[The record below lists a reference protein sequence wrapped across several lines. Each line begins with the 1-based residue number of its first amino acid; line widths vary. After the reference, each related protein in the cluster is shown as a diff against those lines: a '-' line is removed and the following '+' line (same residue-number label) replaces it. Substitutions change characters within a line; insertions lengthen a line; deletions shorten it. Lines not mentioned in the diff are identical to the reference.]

1 LISCRACGG
10 KIKNYFLSL
19 GEFPLSNNFLTKE
32 VMDRGTIYFPLDLY
46 ICNKCFLMQIKEFES
61 PAKIF
66 SSGYA
71 YFSSYS
77 DTWLKHCRIYSHSVT
92 KRFGLNKRSLIIEI
106 ASNDGYLL
114 QFFKEKNIPVLGI
127 EPAKNAANIAIKKGI
142 PTRIA
147 FFNSKY
153 AKEMRQN
160 KMQGDLIIANNVLA
174 HNPRLNDFVKGLKI
188 ALKKSGIITIELPH
202 LLNLI
207 KHNEFDTIYHEH
219 YSYFSFYAVNKLFGN
234 YGLKIFDVEKIPT
247 HGGSLRIYI
256 KHAQDKT
263 KKISRNINQL
273 LEEERAA
280 GLYKLRTY
288 CDFADR
294 VHYVKRRL
302 LGLLIKIKK
311 TGKRI
316 VGYGAPAKGNTLL
329 NYCGIK
335 NDFLDYTV
343 DRNPFKQNKFLPG
356 SRIAVMHPDRIRVDK
371 PDYILILPWNIK
383 KEIINQ
389 LSYVRKWQGRF
400 IIPIPRPIILK

>member
-1 LISCRACGG
+1 
-10 KIKNYFLSL
+10 
-19 GEFPLSNNFLTKE
+19 
-32 VMDRGTIYFPLDLY
+32 
-46 ICNKCFLMQIKEFES
+46 MQIKEFES

-234 YGLKIFDVEKIPT
+234 YWLKIFDVEKIPT

>member
-1 LISCRACGG
+1 MISCRICSE

-19 GEFPLSNNFLTKE
+19 GEFPLSNAFLTKE
-32 VMDRGTIYFPLDLY
+32 ALYRGAVYFPLNLY
-46 ICNKCFLMQIKEFES
+46 ICKKCFLMQIEECES
-61 PAKIF
+61 PSNIF
-66 SSGYA
+66 SADYA

-77 DTWLKHCRIYSHSVT
+77 DTWLKHCEVYSHSVT
-92 KRFGLNKRSLIIEI
+92 KRFGLNRNSLVIEI
-106 ASNDGYLL
+106 ASNDGSLL

-127 EPAKNAANIAIKKGI
+127 EPAANTAKIAIKRGVTTNI
-142 PTRIA
+142 V

-153 AKEMRQN
+153 ANKMRQRQL
-160 KMQGDLIIANNVLA
+160 QGDLIIGNNVLA
-174 HNPRLNDFVKGLKI
+174 HNPNLNDFVKGLKI
-188 ALKKSGIITIELPH
+188 ALKKNGIITIEFPH

-207 KHNEFDTIYHEH
+207 KYNQFDTIYHEH
-219 YSYFSFYAVNKLFGN
+219 YSYFSFYAVNKLFSKHR
-234 YGLKIFDVEKIPT
+234 LKIFDVEKIPT

-256 KHAQDKT
+256 KHARDKA
-263 KKISRNINQL
+263 KKISRNIDRVL
-273 LEEERAA
+273 DEEKAA

-288 CDFADR
+288 YDFADR
-294 VHYVKRRL
+294 VNSVKSKL
-302 LGLLIKIKK
+302 LELLIRIKK

-343 DRNPFKQNKFLPG
+343 DRSPYKQNKLLPG
-356 SRIAVMHPDRIRVDK
+356 SHIPVMHPDRIKVDK

-383 KEIINQ
+383 EEIMNK